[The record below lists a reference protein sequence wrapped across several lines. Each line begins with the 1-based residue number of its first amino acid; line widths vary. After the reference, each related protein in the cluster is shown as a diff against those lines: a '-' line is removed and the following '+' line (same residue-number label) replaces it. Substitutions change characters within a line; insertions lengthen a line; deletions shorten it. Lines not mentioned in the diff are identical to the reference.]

1 MREGRID
8 LAELGQSAFLA
19 DVGPSDRNI
28 LRLVLG
34 LMAGIVASFAVLLV
48 ILVLAGVGW
57 VLYEA
62 GKGVPMGDI
71 QSKLGMLTD
80 PNFKPTYG
88 STLAIMAFLAAA
100 NGTFF
105 GGIVVILALIN
116 RRKLKSYVTAARR
129 FRWRMLGLG
138 LAMFT
143 LVVGPVLVLDVLLS
157 GKAPELPLMTLTQSI
172 PQRAIYVVVA
182 LVCLT
187 IAAGVEELLC
197 RGWLLKQTA
206 AWTRNFW
213 ILAIVN
219 GLLFSLMHLPDID
232 PNAFIGRALMGMGF
246 VYMTLRTGG
255 IEFSTGAHAANNLLL
270 ILFVQTPPMGV
281 PPPEKFNPVSVLPTV
296 LAVLAY
302 VLIAEIVARW
312 RPLRDWGRSVVELA
326 PEEAEAFA

>member
-8 LAELGQSAFLA
+8 LAELGRSAFLA

-28 LRLVLG
+28 LRLILG
-34 LMAGIVASFAVLLV
+34 LAAGVVGSFVVLVVLMV
-48 ILVLAGVGW
+48 IAGVGG
-57 VLYEA
+57 VIYEA
-62 GKGVPMGDI
+62 GKGVPVTEL
-71 QSKLGMLTD
+71 QSQLGVLTD

-88 STLAIMAFLAAA
+88 STLGIMGFLAVA

-105 GGIVVILALIN
+105 GGVVVIVALIN
-116 RRKLKSYVTAARR
+116 RRKLKSYVTAARA
-129 FRWRMLGLG
+129 FRWRMLALG
-138 LAMFT
+138 LLMFT

-157 GKAPELPLMTLTQSI
+157 GKPPELPLMTLAHSAS
-172 PQRAIYVVVA
+172 QRAIYVVVA

-206 AWTRNFW
+206 AWTRNVW

-219 GLLFSLMHLPDID
+219 GLLFSLMHLPDVD

-281 PPPEKFNPVSVLPTV
+281 PAPEKFNPVSVLPTI

-312 RPLRDWGRSVVELA
+312 RPLREWGKSVVELA
-326 PEEAEAFA
+326 PAEAEAF

>member
-1 MREGRID
+1 MREGKID
-8 LAELGQSAFLA
+8 LAELGDSAFFA
-19 DVGPSDRNI
+19 DVGPSDRHI
-28 LRLVLG
+28 GRLILG
-34 LMAGIVASFAVLLV
+34 LVVGIVGALTVLLV
-48 ILVLAGVGW
+48 LLVGAGIGW
-57 VLYEA
+57 AIYEA
-62 GKGVPMGDI
+62 GRGTTVT
-71 QSKLGMLTD
+71 QLQTQLAALTD

-88 STLAIMAFLAAA
+88 STLGILGFLAIA

-105 GGIVVILALIN
+105 GGIVVIIALIN
-116 RRKLKSYVTAARR
+116 RRKLKSYFTAAAR

-138 LAMFT
+138 LLMFT
-143 LVVGPVLVLDVLLS
+143 VFVGPVLVLDTIMS
-157 GKAPELPLMTLTQSI
+157 GKPPELPLLTLAHTLSE
-172 PQRAIYVVVA
+172 RTVYVLVA
-182 LVCLT
+182 LVCLV

-213 ILAIVN
+213 VLAVIN

-270 ILFVQTPPMGV
+270 LLFVQTPPMSI
-281 PPPEKFNPVSVLPTV
+281 PPPEKFQPLEILPTV

-302 VLIAEIVARW
+302 VLISEIVVRW
-312 RPLRDWGRSVVELA
+312 APLRDWGRSVVEIA
-326 PEEAEAFA
+326 PPEAEAFA